1 MIRVNNTFI
10 NPQYII
16 TVDLEW
22 KIRSN
27 QKTGEVSLVF
37 SVSRGQEVEVDRT
50 DYFPSEAAAMSWY
63 RKQLVE
69 GQFALGKVA

>member
-10 NPQYII
+10 NPHFII

-22 KIRSN
+22 RIRDN
-27 QKTGEVSLVF
+27 QRTGEVRLIF

-63 RKQLVE
+63 RKQLALN
-69 GQFALGKVA
+69 QFSLSDAA